1 LTQKLSLPGGVDS
14 FSVSDFSR
22 VKQPAARSS
31 LRNELSGITEDR
43 SSSFENEKSTRST
56 VSAMNDSDPTIHR
69 QLSPLPARATS
80 PKAES
85 LAAPAEPLT
94 PPAKQFTSIFADMSA
109 EQAGLAWPLSTPASP
124 LLSEAGMDET
134 AFHTVV
140 LNDSPPDKSTQLASS
155 SPLPL
160 SSVSRT
166 PGDATEYFDC
176 ASPSPSQSYPSL
188 TSSGGSLL
196 PRTPSPYTGNV
207 DLIRPAKAMFEA
219 HSAHT
224 SALSAE
230 LQLYRNLAQRLQAEV
245 GERDGILAKL
255 NLRVIEGEMMRAKVD
270 ELESEL
276 KRAQREQSAK
286 MTHRSS
292 ASPLTRVQEAPAT
305 PEHVGNRTTVAQAAN
320 RDLEIRL
327 AKALADQEALTKELE
342 ELKSTQGKWSVEV
355 NEVRATLRSVEERER
370 EAAVSAQRSERE
382 LQQQL
387 EVATRREQALSAR
400 LAETQMRAE
409 EAEQLCKQAEEGL
422 QKVGQLEKQVKEL
435 KEVKLADEEEL
446 ARLSTEL
453 SGARTA
459 GGRSEED
466 RSRIAELERII
477 EEEREIRRELE
488 SDITQERHEREDEH
502 RAELDGL
509 EQRLEEMA
517 AMRDEFELEMQAERD
532 ARAEVEHE
540 LEEVS
545 SSIPL
550 LGLQLI
556 CRLARH
562 SRRQRQICWPG

>member
-1 LTQKLSLPGGVDS
+1 
-14 FSVSDFSR
+14 
-22 VKQPAARSS
+22 
-31 LRNELSGITEDR
+31 
-43 SSSFENEKSTRST
+43 
-56 VSAMNDSDPTIHR
+56 
-69 QLSPLPARATS
+69 
-80 PKAES
+80 
-85 LAAPAEPLT
+85 
-94 PPAKQFTSIFADMSA
+94 
-109 EQAGLAWPLSTPASP
+109 
-124 LLSEAGMDET
+124 
-134 AFHTVV
+134 
-140 LNDSPPDKSTQLASS
+140 
-155 SPLPL
+155 
-160 SSVSRT
+160 
-166 PGDATEYFDC
+166 
-176 ASPSPSQSYPSL
+176 
-188 TSSGGSLL
+188 
-196 PRTPSPYTGNV
+196 
-207 DLIRPAKAMFEA
+207 MFEA